1 MFCVVVEKA
10 LRMKISD
17 IVQSIIL
24 LVIQYEIRKKTLTRT
39 CEFCYFLSCVGR
51 FHKEYF

>member
-10 LRMKISD
+10 LRVKISD

-24 LVIQYEIRKKTLTRT
+24 LVIQYEIRKKNLDQNLRILL
-39 CEFCYFLSCVGR
+39 FSVMRRAFS
-51 FHKEYF
+51 